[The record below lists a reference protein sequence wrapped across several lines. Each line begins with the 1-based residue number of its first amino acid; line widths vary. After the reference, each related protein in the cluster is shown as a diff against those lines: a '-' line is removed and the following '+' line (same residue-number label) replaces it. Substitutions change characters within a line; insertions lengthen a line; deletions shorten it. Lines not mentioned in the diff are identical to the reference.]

1 MSTQAV
7 PATRTVQLR
16 TILSVLVVGALLP
29 AIVLLSFAIWRAG
42 VVDRETSSA
51 QFQAQATSMA
61 QMFHSAL
68 QANVT
73 VVRALA
79 SLPAVEGAPLGRAA
93 DAATIFNARVAA
105 DIPENLFGPI
115 PEGHGSWAVSNLVD
129 SGADGQVE
137 IAMHIDLPGEA
148 APLVLLMDPRELT
161 AALNFDMLSYTNML
175 VAVVDGEGRV
185 IARSRDQDR
194 FVGARVPTWDALVAL
209 GTDHGIFDAEL
220 LDGDSITFSF
230 ATIEHTPGWVV
241 VAGMPTAVFNS
252 RWAQPV
258 AFVALGS
265 AIAAT
270 IALLCALLVA
280 SRIAAPVAG
289 LANYAHESL
298 VAPAPEPVSS
308 RITEYETLR
317 RALIEAHAE
326 LAQRAE
332 SLALSEG
339 RYRAMA
345 KAGSMVTWRRAA
357 TGELIDIDGWEE
369 ATGRS
374 SDEML
379 GTAFAR
385 RIHPDDYQL
394 VEKAWQS
401 AVATGGTFDVEA
413 RVSPDGEI
421 WRWLRARGVAI
432 RDADGTPI
440 EWVGTLEDITP
451 SKERQLQEAY
461 LATHDELTG
470 LPNRA
475 VLRERL
481 ENATSVAATGI
492 ISALLYVDLD
502 HFKQANDTH
511 GHAAGDALLRMASER
526 MSALMRM
533 TDTAARLGGDEFA
546 VLLQDIGHVDTALSV
561 GLRLVRTLST
571 PFDIGGVTIRVGASV
586 GIALIDADGHP
597 SDIIKQADMALYE
610 AKGAGRNRCMVYD
623 PTRYDRL
630 TA

>member
-7 PATRTVQLR
+7 PTTRTVQLR

-68 QANVT
+68 EANIA

-79 SLPAVEGAPLGRAA
+79 SLPPVEGAPRSRAS
-93 DAATIFNARVAA
+93 DAATIFNARVTGDLP
-105 DIPENLFGPI
+105 DISFAPVPD
-115 PEGHGSWAVSNLVD
+115 GHGPWTVSNLRD
-129 SGADGQVE
+129 AGSNGQVE
-137 IAMHIDLPGEA
+137 IAMHIELPGSA
-148 APLVLLMDPRELT
+148 DPLILLMDPRELT
-161 AALNFDMLSYTNML
+161 AALNFDMHAYTNML

-209 GTDHGIFDAEL
+209 GTDRGIFDAEL

-230 ATIEHTPGWVV
+230 STIEHTPGWVV
-241 VAGMPTAVFNS
+241 VAGMPTAIFNS
-252 RWAQPV
+252 RWREPV

-265 AIAAT
+265 AIAAI

-280 SRIAAPVAG
+280 NRIAAPVAG
-289 LANYAHESL
+289 LASFAHQSL
-298 VAPAPEPVSS
+298 LAPAPEPVSS
-308 RITEYETLR
+308 RITEYESLR
-317 RALIEAHAE
+317 RALIEAHAA
-326 LAQRAE
+326 LAERAQ

-394 VEKAWQS
+394 VEKAW
-401 AVATGGTFDVEA
+401 
-413 RVSPDGEI
+413 
-421 WRWLRARGVAI
+421 
-432 RDADGTPI
+432 
-440 EWVGTLEDITP
+440 
-451 SKERQLQEAY
+451 
-461 LATHDELTG
+461 
-470 LPNRA
+470 
-475 VLRERL
+475 
-481 ENATSVAATGI
+481 
-492 ISALLYVDLD
+492 
-502 HFKQANDTH
+502 
-511 GHAAGDALLRMASER
+511 
-526 MSALMRM
+526 
-533 TDTAARLGGDEFA
+533 
-546 VLLQDIGHVDTALSV
+546 
-561 GLRLVRTLST
+561 
-571 PFDIGGVTIRVGASV
+571 
-586 GIALIDADGHP
+586 
-597 SDIIKQADMALYE
+597 
-610 AKGAGRNRCMVYD
+610 
-623 PTRYDRL
+623 
-630 TA
+630 